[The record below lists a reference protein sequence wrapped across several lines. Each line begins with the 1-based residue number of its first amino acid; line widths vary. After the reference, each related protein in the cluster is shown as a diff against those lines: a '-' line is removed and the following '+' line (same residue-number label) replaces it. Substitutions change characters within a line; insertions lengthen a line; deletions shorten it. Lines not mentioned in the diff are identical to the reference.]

1 MSYSLTEKQSQ
12 LLKECLS
19 MAHDLGSHAD
29 ADRRFLDLEETLPD
43 DAATVAVLEALWQE
57 VLAARRSATYWQQ
70 ISDVERSM
78 TEKLADNHFQLQQNY
93 LRLMQEQ

>member
-12 LLKECLS
+12 LLNECLS
-19 MAHDLGSHAD
+19 MAQDLNSHSD
-29 ADRRFLDLEETLPD
+29 ADRRFLDLEETLPND
-43 DAATVAVLEALWQE
+43 PATMVVVQALWRE
-57 VLAARRSATYWQQ
+57 VLAARRSATYWEQ

-78 TEKLADNHFQLQQNY
+78 TESLASNHFQLQQNY

>member
-1 MSYSLTEKQSQ
+1 MSYSLTEKQSE
-12 LLKECLS
+12 LLKECLA
-19 MAHDLGSHAD
+19 MAQDLQSHAD
-29 ADRRFLDLEETLPD
+29 ADRRFLDLEETLSSAP
-43 DAATVAVLEALWQE
+43 AALAVVEALWKE
-57 VLAARRSATYWQQ
+57 VLAARRAATYWEQ